1 VRQFEFLRGCLP
13 LRCGQVAPPPGPLQ
27 RSYLTPPPQRLQSR
41 PRLSRPSQS
50 YWSNPVELT
59 FLAAGLMLEHVG
71 RQDLRE
77 RLERGLDQVLNAD
90 KVLTGD
96 LGGKATTKE
105 FTQAI
110 LHRLAADT

>member
-1 VRQFEFLRGCLP
+1 MHGS
-13 LRCGQVAPPPGPLQ
+13 APDIAGKGIA
-27 RSYLTPPPQRLQSR
+27 
-41 PRLSRPSQS
+41 
-50 YWSNPVELT
+50 NPTSVL
-59 FLAAGLMLEHVG
+59 LAAGLMLEHVG

-96 LGGKATTKE
+96 LGGNATTKE

-110 LHRLAADT
+110 LHRMAADT